1 MLLHLVCSI
10 VSVFSSRLVRCQCRC
25 RCCCRSRYRSHSPFR
40 LPLFRLLVISLSH
53 PSIAF
58 LLAWLG
64 FCWLSFWLWLLVCV
78 NFSFIEHGNFF
89 KLFFCSHDM
98 CGIYMYISAE
108 YPSEWS
114 TEYMRVSYA
123 YRFFSLPF
131 FIFLFD
137 IFEAL
142 TFLCYTV
149 VVIRLLLLHRRNK
162 TT

>member
-89 KLFFCSHDM
+89 ELFFCSHDM
-98 CGIYMYISAE
+98 CGTYRQVLIEICVLRIRTK
-108 YPSEWS
+108 PS
-114 TEYMRVSYA
+114 
-123 YRFFSLPF
+123 FFFFPF
-131 FIFLFD
+131 FHIH
-137 IFEAL
+137 FELSHFCAI
-142 TFLCYTV
+142 LCCYSAVAVARTPPKLNDV
-149 VVIRLLLLHRRNK
+149 DE
-162 TT
+162 